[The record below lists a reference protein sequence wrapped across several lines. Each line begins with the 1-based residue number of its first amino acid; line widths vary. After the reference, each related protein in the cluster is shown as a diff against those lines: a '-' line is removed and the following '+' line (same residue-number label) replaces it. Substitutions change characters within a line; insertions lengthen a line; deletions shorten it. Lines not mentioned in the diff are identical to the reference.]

1 MKCHETNTVQILNT
15 TLNGDYYQEISIAE
29 YEVFKEK
36 GWRYGIYVL
45 SLTNYRRK
53 LDKIEKKIKKELNGK
68 NNTRAILNAKAN
80 RVRIMENFTT
90 ISTKLNFIKDE

>member
-1 MKCHETNTVQILNT
+1 MGKV
-15 TLNGDYYQEISIAE
+15 DFSKM
-29 YEVFKEK
+29 V
-36 GWRYGIYVL
+36 V
-45 SLTNYRRK
+45 
-53 LDKIEKKIKKELNGK
+53 KKELNGK